1 MNGHDSAVV
10 LTVHRL
16 AKAFGG
22 VEAVRDVSFAVS
34 AGEIV
39 AMIGPN
45 GAGKTTCF
53 NLVNGQLAPD
63 AGSVMLLG
71 KRIDGLPPR
80 TIARA
85 GVGRTFQIAATFA
98 SMTVRENVQM
108 ALIAHAGRQ
117 RGIGSRATDLYV
129 DEADMLLGR
138 VGILTSDTLK
148 EKRRYFI
155 VVAFI
160 IAAVLTPP
168 DVISQASLAIP
179 LLVLYEGAI
188 FAVRIVE
195 KQATTAQ
202 AAGAPSAANPAE

>member
-1 MNGHDSAVV
+1 RDAGDSAFGRCAGHGPARRTQCARRPAAGRGGVHRTAGLARARDRVLARRARRGDPASRARVPHGYRWRRAMAARTDQTMNGHDRAESAVV
-10 LTVHRL
+10 LTVDRL

-108 ALIAHAGRQ
+108 ALIAHAGGQ
-117 RGIGSRATDLYV
+117 RGLGSRATDLYV
-129 DEADMLLGR
+129 
-138 VGILTSDTLK
+138 
-148 EKRRYFI
+148 
-155 VVAFI
+155 
-160 IAAVLTPP
+160 
-168 DVISQASLAIP
+168 
-179 LLVLYEGAI
+179 
-188 FAVRIVE
+188 
-195 KQATTAQ
+195 
-202 AAGAPSAANPAE
+202 